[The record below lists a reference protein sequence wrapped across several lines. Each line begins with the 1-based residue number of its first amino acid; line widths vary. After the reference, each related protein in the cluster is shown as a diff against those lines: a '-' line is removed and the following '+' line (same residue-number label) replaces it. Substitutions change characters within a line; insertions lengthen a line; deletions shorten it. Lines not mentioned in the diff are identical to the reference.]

1 MTELTYENLMKAL
14 KEAAEVL
21 IKKQPLQGPVYN
33 EQQKELLK
41 RHGIDPTFTI
51 IDEVKHEEQH

>member
-14 KEAAEVL
+14 KDATDDIL
-21 IKKQPLQGPVYN
+21 KKQPLQGPIYN

-41 RHGIDPTFTI
+41 KHGIDPTFTI
-51 IDEVKHEEQH
+51 IDEVK